1 MTNQMTCPKCR
12 GTMTSYERNGVHV
25 DQCQDCRG
33 LFLDR
38 GELERL
44 VDAEAAFN
52 SPVAPAAPR
61 DRPGY
66 REALKPSAKRHGVA
80 DGIALSTQPVLLDL
94 KEVKVERLMQELEG
108 DGFGASMIR
117 MGPGLSFTGPDP
129 RVTGGQ
135 YYLVVNGSLELGN
148 VQYSKWST
156 VFLTGEESPLEFKSG
171 PKGLEALLLQFSKN
185 ES

>member
-66 REALKPSAKRHGVA
+66 RESVGYGEGYRDDYRGDYRSRAQHGHQPRRKRRSF
-80 DGIALSTQPVLLDL
+80 LEDL
-94 KEVKVERLMQELEG
+94 F
-108 DGFGASMIR
+108 D
-117 MGPGLSFTGPDP
+117 
-129 RVTGGQ
+129 
-135 YYLVVNGSLELGN
+135 
-148 VQYSKWST
+148 
-156 VFLTGEESPLEFKSG
+156 
-171 PKGLEALLLQFSKN
+171 
-185 ES
+185 